1 MLYKSSR
8 RTNIID
14 TNKAEPE
21 LEMPATESRSRTAS
35 SEGGC
40 SISADTESPDS
51 VICLSMECDKEE
63 LSEAQTNHY
72 QV

>member
-1 MLYKSSR
+1 
-8 RTNIID
+8 
-14 TNKAEPE
+14 
-21 LEMPATESRSRTAS
+21 MPATESRSRTVS

-51 VICLSMECDKEE
+51 EICLSMECDEEE

>member
-1 MLYKSSR
+1 
-8 RTNIID
+8 
-14 TNKAEPE
+14 
-21 LEMPATESRSRTAS
+21 MPATESRSRTVS

-40 SISADTESPDS
+40 SISADTESPDTET
-51 VICLSMECDKEE
+51 CLSMECDEEE